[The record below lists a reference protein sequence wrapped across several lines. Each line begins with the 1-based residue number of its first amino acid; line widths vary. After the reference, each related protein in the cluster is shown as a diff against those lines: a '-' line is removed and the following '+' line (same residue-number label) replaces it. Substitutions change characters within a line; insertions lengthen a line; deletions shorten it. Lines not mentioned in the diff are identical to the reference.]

1 MNHGACKHSGFLREW
16 YVVDLVELKLLLV
29 LSWQIT
35 LYLFFSCCSCNLC
48 LQRSENVLV
57 NYYNSSVTHDE
68 CQVADDN
75 EGMMII
81 MCYWWFSCFTAALC
95 RFNLVRGNPLDKFI
109 FTISFCMDP
118 LNGFLF
124 IIALHVF
131 LILHLCTYEPYRPWV

>member
-1 MNHGACKHSGFLREW
+1 MHTGFVREW
-16 YVVDLVELKLLLV
+16 YVVDLGWVEPAFGSFLTNHT
-29 LSWQIT
+29 LS
-35 LYLFFSCCSCNLC
+35 FFSYCSCNLC